1 MIIIGK
7 QCRCQRVTSKATI
20 PAAIKGEID
29 RCVLVDSYECAL
41 GFGVRAA
48 GCGGTRYH
56 YFDPPALLR
65 DGVAAFSAAVSR
77 RQLVL

>member
-1 MIIIGK
+1 MNIIGK
-7 QCRCQRVTSKATI
+7 QCRCQCVTSKAAI
-20 PAAIKGEID
+20 AAAIKGEID
-29 RCVLVDSYECAL
+29 WRVLIDPCDRAL
-41 GFGVRAA
+41 ALCLWAA
-48 GCGGTRYH
+48 GCCRTRYL

>member
-1 MIIIGK
+1 MVDQNGAYLFRKRGIYYY
-7 QCRCQRVTSKATI
+7 
-20 PAAIKGEID
+20 AAIKGKID
-29 RCVLVDSYECAL
+29 RRIFVDSCDRTL
-41 GFGVRAA
+41 GFGLRAA